1 MNAKIVVRIGDKWIL
16 VGVFH
21 LLLSA
26 FRSCAGREF
35 LAHAFLVWFF
45 LCDGAFGLLRL
56 GEINTGHQGV

>member
-16 VGVFH
+16 VGVF
-21 LLLSA
+21 LTVG

-56 GEINTGHQGV
+56 GEINTGHQRV